1 MKKKKT
7 ALLAGLLGAGV
18 LTASAQFYRKI
29 QEDRKK
35 AQALQEV
42 RDFFADL
49 GEIATVYVDETAS
62 TQTTLIGGVVMEAE
76 QVFLFENTKGSIQY
90 REGGRKIIFPTNLE
104 EVAALIEDGTPTVF
118 LFVTTWC
125 GDCHYIKPHLPA
137 IEEAFPD
144 FRFVQL
150 DRDDF
155 MPLAQE
161 WAILGIPSLVVLENG
176 KEIGRFV
183 DKNRKTKEEIMNFL
197 SGLGR

>member
-1 MKKKKT
+1 M
-7 ALLAGLLGAGV
+7 
-18 LTASAQFYRKI
+18 
-29 QEDRKK
+29 
-35 AQALQEV
+35 
-42 RDFFADL
+42 
-49 GEIATVYVDETAS
+49 EIATI
-62 TQTTLIGGVVMEAE
+62 LNRM
-76 QVFLFENTKGSIQY
+76 
-90 REGGRKIIFPTNLE
+90 
-104 EVAALIEDGTPTVF
+104 
-118 LFVTTWC
+118 
-125 GDCHYIKPHLPA
+125 PA

-144 FRFVQL
+144 LRFVQL

>member
-1 MKKKKT
+1 M
-7 ALLAGLLGAGV
+7 
-18 LTASAQFYRKI
+18 
-29 QEDRKK
+29 
-35 AQALQEV
+35 
-42 RDFFADL
+42 
-49 GEIATVYVDETAS
+49 
-62 TQTTLIGGVVMEAE
+62 
-76 QVFLFENTKGSIQY
+76 
-90 REGGRKIIFPTNLE
+90 IFPTNIE
-104 EVAALIEDGTPTVF
+104 EVAALIEDGKPTVF

-155 MPLAQE
+155 MSLAQE
-161 WAILGIPSLVVLENG
+161 WAILGIPSLVVLEKG